1 MTHPPHGEHSS
12 GDAPGGDRPA
22 PPQQPW
28 GPPAWPHGQAPAGYG
43 RPGDTRPYG
52 APPFGQAPYG
62 QPPQHRHPGAGGY
75 GPPRYGQ
82 PPHGQPQY
90 GQPQSGPPA
99 QYGPPGASGSG
110 LPQYALA
117 RPPART
123 TRTGLLVGL
132 LVLAAVLVG
141 GVVLAS
147 TTGPT
152 VLSRSAVERDVAE
165 QFEQR
170 EGVAVD
176 LNCDQEMRVEEGA
189 TYACT
194 GVTADDEEITLRIE
208 ITDAE
213 GARYTWSE
221 P

>member
-62 QPPQHRHPGAGGY
+62 QPPQHRPPGAGGY

-90 GQPQSGPPA
+90 GPPA
-99 QYGPPGASGSG
+99 QYGPPGASGSRP
-110 LPQYALA
+110 PQYALA

-176 LNCDQEMRVEEGA
+176 LDCDQEMRVEEGA
-189 TYACT
+189 TYACI